1 MLGPTH
7 CLRLGAAARL
17 MAILLLVAI
26 AVGRPIEAW
35 PEQPAA
41 GGQAVVSAVIDGD
54 TVMLADGRQLRL
66 AGIAAPKRPLDRP
79 DDAPWPLAD
88 AARSALAALVLGKAV
103 QLADGAAARDRYGR
117 VVAQLRTA
125 AGTWVEGELLRDG
138 LARVCSTA
146 DDRTRVGEMLA
157 LEGEARAAGRGL
169 WADPYYR
176 IRSPDEAGDAVGSF
190 QLVEGKAGRVTTIRG
205 ETYVDFGAD
214 WRSDFTVAIGAAA
227 RRLFAAA
234 GLAPDSLAGRRI
246 RVRGWLSSRYGPLIE
261 ATHPEQIELLPP

>member
-1 MLGPTH
+1 M
-7 CLRLGAAARL
+7 ARL
-17 MAILLLVAI
+17 PLPPAILLLLAL
-26 AVGRPIEAW
+26 AVGRPMEAW
-35 PEQPAA
+35 PDQPDD

-79 DDAPWPLAD
+79 DDSPWPLAD
-88 AARSALAALVLGKAV
+88 AARSALAGLVLGKTV
-103 QLADGAAARDRYGR
+103 QLADGGAGSDRYGR

-125 AGTWVEGELLRDG
+125 AGTWVEGELLRGG

-146 DDRTRVGEMLA
+146 DDRARVGEMLA

-176 IRSPDEAGDAVGSF
+176 VRSADEAGDAIGSF
-190 QLVEGKAGRVTTIRG
+190 QLVEGKARRVATIRG
-205 ETYVDFGAD
+205 VTYVEFGAD
-214 WRSDFTVAIGAAA
+214 WRSDFTVAIGAPA

-234 GLAPDSLAGRRI
+234 GLAPDSLAGRHI
-246 RVRGWLSSRYGPLIE
+246 RVRGWLRSRYGPLIE